1 MDENAVIDLV
11 RVEFQVVGTVLH
23 GIADGIGANEGNFA
37 FQAAVDGVVVCADFN
52 QCRLACADKGD
63 VLRTD
68 IGFDQQFVVNRD
80 DLHNVFACV
89 HNAADGG
96 NFYAFDD
103 AAHRGADLRAFNRIG
118 THGNVFFGLRQL
130 GFGLQ
135 KFVVGIGFVAVA
147 ALGNLGG
154 QVGRLTAH
162 S

>member
-1 MDENAVIDLV
+1 MRA
-11 RVEFQVVGTVLH
+11 
-23 GIADGIGANEGNFA
+23 
-37 FQAAVDGVVVCADFN
+37 
-52 QCRLACADKGD
+52 
-63 VLRTD
+63 D
-68 IGFDQQFVVNRD
+68 IGFDQQFVVNGD
-80 DLHNVFACV
+80 NLHDVFACV

-103 AAHRGADLRAFNRIG
+103 AAHRSADLRAFNRVCA
-118 THGNVFFGLRQL
+118 HGNVFFGLRQL

-147 ALGNLGG
+147 AFGNLGG

>member
-23 GIADGIGANEGNFA
+23 GVADGIGTDEGNFA
-37 FQAAVDGVVVCADFN
+37 FQTAVDGVVVCTDFN

-80 DLHNVFACV
+80 DLHDVFACV

-96 NFYAFDD
+96 DFYAFDD
-103 AAHRGADLRAFNRIG
+103 AAHRCADLRAFNRVS

-135 KFVVGIGFVAVA
+135 EFVVGIGFVAVA
-147 ALGNLGG
+147 AFGDLGG
-154 QVGRLTAH
+154 QVCGIAAH